1 MSDEQYL
8 HGHHDSV
15 LRSHRWRTA
24 ENSAAYF
31 VKVIEPDWVILDVGC
46 GPGSITAD
54 FAALVPDGHV
64 IGVDASPEVLGEA
77 AVTSPTTPFL
87 AADLFALPFEPH
99 SVDAVHM
106 HMVLQ
111 HVADPI
117 GALRAVKEIVRPGGV
132 IAARDSDY
140 GAMRWSPPSALLD
153 RWMAIYQA
161 SARLSGGE
169 PNAGR
174 FLASWAAEAG
184 LDDVSS
190 TSSTWVYDD
199 DEKRRWWGS
208 LWSERIMASR
218 FADVV
223 LENGLATRE
232 ELGAISEDWT
242 RFATSTDGRFDVPCG
257 EILCRV

>member
-54 FAALVPDGHV
+54 FGALVPEGLV
-64 IGVDASPEVLGEA
+64 IGVNASPEVLGEA
-77 AVTSPTTPFL
+77 ADTSPSTPFL

-111 HVADPI
+111 HVPDPV
-117 GALRAVKEIVRPGGV
+117 GALRAVSELIRPGGV

-140 GAMRWSPPSALLD
+140 SAMRWSPPSALLD
-153 RWMAIYQA
+153 RWMEIYQA

-169 PNAGR
+169 PNAGAY
-174 FLASWAAEAG
+174 LSGWAAEAG
-184 LDDVSS
+184 LDDVSAS
-190 TSSTWVYDD
+190 SSTWVYDTED
-199 DEKRRWWGS
+199 KRQWWGS
-208 LWSERIMASR
+208 LWSERILASR

-223 LENGLATRE
+223 LEHGLASRQ
-232 ELGAISEDWT
+232 ELEAISEDWM
-242 RFATSTDGRFDVPCG
+242 RFATSSDGRSEVPCG